1 MAGRDGS
8 RRWMQLTVQDLI
20 FLREVAISIG
30 EETLVSVRAYEN
42 THRDFARCPWCAALR
57 YEQHKPSCFRA
68 SILFEPRW
76 YEFLTGQNEESRKT
90 PGRLR
95 LEEFWAEDR

>member
-1 MAGRDGS
+1 
-8 RRWMQLTVQDLI
+8 MQLTVQDLV
-20 FLREVAISIG
+20 FLREVAISID
-30 EETLVSVRAYEN
+30 EETFVSVRTSEN
-42 THRDFARCPWCAALR
+42 THRDFEKCPGCAALKS
-57 YEQHKPSCFRA
+57 EQHQPSCRRA
-68 SILFEPRW
+68 SILFDPMW